1 MSFKSV
7 MIFLITL
14 AIGLAAF
21 SLMSGETHWS
31 VVWASLL
38 QMRWWQ
44 GLILFLLLFLSI
56 ALTSWSWQ
64 IILEEEGRKVN
75 PYSLLQI
82 LIVGFSLSYLTP
94 LSLVGGEALK
104 AYFVHEKLKVSWKK
118 GIVSIVLQEI
128 INFFVVVVL
137 IIAGLAVFFSFGG
150 RISKK
155 LGLLSITILFLFL
168 LFFFL
173 LLIKSNQHKSL
184 ISGLAYSL
192 GLGQI
197 LKTERMKN
205 LLAYEKETLRFFNH
219 RQRDFWKV
227 VGLSFLA
234 YVAIFFQAFF
244 LLYFLTGQWTLP
256 GALISQTFSGI
267 SSFMLLPASLGSLEM
282 LEGVAFQALGLSL
295 TMALTFSL
303 VWRGLRLAMCGV
315 GGAIFLWLMR
325 KSGREKL
332 NQFWQAYSYGK
343 SKDS

>member
-1 MSFKSV
+1 MSLKRV
-7 MIFLITL
+7 VIFLISL

-21 SLMSGETHWS
+21 SLVGGEIHWS
-31 VVWASLL
+31 VVWTSLTKI
-38 QMRWWQ
+38 QWWQ
-44 GLILFLLLFLSI
+44 GLILFLLLFSSI

-64 IILEEEGRKVN
+64 IILEEEGKKVN

-104 AYFVHEKLKVSWKK
+104 AYLVHEKLKVSWRK
-118 GIVSIVLQEI
+118 GIVSIILQEI

-137 IIAGLAVFFSFGG
+137 IIAGLAVFFSLGG
-150 RISKK
+150 RVSKK
-155 LGLLSITILFLFL
+155 LGFLSTIILFLFL

-173 LLIKSNQHKSL
+173 LFLKSNQHKSL
-184 ISGLAYSL
+184 IQGLVYSV

-197 LKTERMKN
+197 LKTHQMKS
-205 LLAYEKETLRFFNH
+205 LLAYEKETLHFFNH
-219 RQRDFWKV
+219 RRRDFWKV
-227 VGLSFLA
+227 MGLSFLA
-234 YVAIFFQAFF
+234 YVAIFIQAFF
-244 LLYFLTGQWTLP
+244 LIYFLTDKWTLT
-256 GALISQTFSGI
+256 GALVSQTFSGI

-282 LEGVAFQALGLSL
+282 LEGVAFQALGFSL

-303 VWRGLRLAMCGV
+303 VWRGLRLVLCGV
-315 GGAIFLWLMR
+315 GGGLFLWLMR

-332 NQFWQAYSYGK
+332 NQFWQVYSYGK

>member
-1 MSFKSV
+1 MNLKNV
-7 MIFLITL
+7 IIFLITL

-21 SLMSGETHWS
+21 SLMGGETHWS

-44 GLILFLLLFLSI
+44 GLVLFLLLFLSI

-75 PYSLLQI
+75 PFSLLQI
-82 LIVGFSLSYLTP
+82 LIIGFSLSYLTP

-104 AYFVHEKLKVSWKK
+104 AYFVHERLKVSWKK

-137 IIAGLAVFFSFGG
+137 MIAGLAVFFSLGG
-150 RISKK
+150 RVSKK
-155 LGLLSITILFLFL
+155 LGFLSMTLLFLFL

-173 LLIKSNQHKSL
+173 LLLKSNQHKSL
-184 ISGLAYSL
+184 IGGLAHSL

-197 LKTERMKN
+197 LKTDRMKS
-205 LLAYEKETLRFFNH
+205 LLAYEEETLNFFNH
-219 RQRDFWKV
+219 RRRDFWKV
-227 VGLSFLA
+227 IGLSFLA
-234 YVAIFFQAFF
+234 YVVIFFQAFF
-244 LLYFLTGQWTLP
+244 LIYFLMHKWAFS
-256 GALISQTFSGI
+256 GALITQAFSGI
-267 SSFMLLPASLGSLEM
+267 SGFMLLPASLGSLEM